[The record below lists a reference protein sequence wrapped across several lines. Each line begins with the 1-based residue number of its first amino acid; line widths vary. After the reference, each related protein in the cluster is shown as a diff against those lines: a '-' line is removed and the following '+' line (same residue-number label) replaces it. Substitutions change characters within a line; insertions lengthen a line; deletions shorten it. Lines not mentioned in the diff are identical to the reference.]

1 MALGYYNMGTNI
13 KEKLMHLRAEKGWSR
28 SETARQAKIPVTTY
42 QSYEQFNRKPSG
54 EYALAVSRAL
64 GVTVEYLIDGEKG
77 YPPTRA
83 DRLVEETRP
92 YPTKL
97 DTSILPS
104 NFQDYLTTY
113 PEKLTLLSQLDIE
126 ELASIRGYGGEPLDP
141 EYWVNKHIEENET
154 LDKCKKILSGSQ
166 RDLLISMINTLFN
179 QIKKEKH

>member
-1 MALGYYNMGTNI
+1 MGTSI

-54 EYALAVSRAL
+54 EYALAAARAL
-64 GVTVEYLIDGEKG
+64 GVTVEYLIDDTKG

-83 DRLVEETRP
+83 DRITEVSGL
-92 YPTKL
+92 YPAKL

-104 NFQDYLTTY
+104 NFHDYLTAH
-113 PEKLTLLSQLDIE
+113 PEKLTLILQSDIE

-141 EYWVNKHIEENET
+141 EYWVDKHIEENEM
-154 LDKCKKILSGSQ
+154 LDKCKKILSSPQ
-166 RDLLISMINTLFN
+166 RDLLISMINTLYT